1 MSDSVNIRREWAMP
15 SRHTFTI
22 KPIAALLS
30 QHPID
35 EEWVDPFA
43 GFNSPAG
50 ITNDLN
56 PDVPSLHHLPAL
68 DFLRGLEDRTAPG
81 VLFDPPYS
89 SRQVAEC
96 YRSIGREVTAEDTR
110 ATFWSHCKDEI
121 ARVIRPGGTVISF
134 GWSSQGMGK
143 TRGFEMT
150 EILLVPHGGPH
161 YDTIVTVEVKK

>member
-1 MSDSVNIRREWAMP
+1 MNIRREWAMP

-22 KPIAALLS
+22 RPIAALLS

-56 PDVPSLHHLPAL
+56 PDAPSLHHLPAL
-68 DFLRGLEDRTAPG
+68 DFLRGLEDHTAPG

-96 YRSIGREVTAEDTR
+96 YRSIGREVTSEDTR